1 MKKNLSKR
9 SRRTSRRLCQGVY
22 PGSGVYAI
30 RGRRAEVRHFI
41 ARRRYKF
48 ELHSQLLY
56 RLLAQADRE
65 LQAMVMLDRGPLTVL
80 FALGPV
86 PVLIAIPPAAIK
98 DAPQVLRSLP
108 GVAAAVAGET
118 LFVSRQWVLGDGQAS
133 EDDAGSV
140 EILKKSDRV
149 RIRFRWTTTRVEIS
163 EANLV
168 ISPP

>member
-22 PGSGVYAI
+22 PGTGIYAT
-30 RGRRAEVRHFI
+30 RRHRVEVRHFI

-48 ELHSQLLY
+48 GLHSQLLY

-65 LQAMVMLDRGPLTVL
+65 LQAMVMLDRGPVTVL
-80 FALGPV
+80 FALGPA
-86 PVLIAIPPAAIK
+86 PVLIAIPPASIK

-108 GVAAAVAGET
+108 GVAAAVVGET
-118 LFVSRQWVLGDGQAS
+118 LFVSRQWVLGDGRAT

-140 EILKKSDRV
+140 EVIEKSEKV
-149 RIRFRWTTTRVEIS
+149 RIRFRWTTTRVELS
-163 EANLV
+163 EANMV
-168 ISPP
+168 INPP